1 MSDHLVEITLHGK
14 LGKKLVRNT
23 WKLSVSSA
31 SEGIHA
37 INKMSGGKLFQ
48 LLAKEQKKNQ
58 KYKILLNDKPLK
70 IDTDV
75 RFDETYDDKEK
86 SKKQI
91 EAIGNSELTI
101 NNTKLEKV
109 DFIPVVEGA
118 YEMFTI
124 IFAIIIIIIGIV
136 VSIKNPALGAAIIMA
151 GVGLLAAGI
160 SALMMEPPEMD
171 ELRTLEGATS
181 ASYMFNGPV
190 NIARE
195 GGPVPICY
203 GRLLCGGQV
212 LGAWYDI
219 DDIDASANSIS
230 N

>member
-14 LGKKLVRNT
+14 LGKKLGRST
-23 WKLSVSSA
+23 WNLSVASA

-75 RFDETYDDKEK
+75 RFDEIHDDKEK
-86 SKKQI
+86 SKEQI
-91 EAIGNSELTI
+91 EAINNSELTI
-101 NNTKLEKV
+101 NNPKLEKV
-109 DFIPVVEGA
+109 DFVPVVEGA
-118 YEMFTI
+118 DEVFTI
-124 IFAIIIIIIGIV
+124 FFAIIVIIIGIIV
-136 VSIKNPALGAAIIMA
+136 GGPLGMAIVMA

-160 SALMMEPPEMD
+160 AALMMEPPEMD

-181 ASYMFNGPV
+181 ASYMFRGPV
-190 NIARE
+190 NITRE
-195 GGPVPICY
+195 GGPVPVCY
-203 GRLLCGGQV
+203 GTLLCGSQV
-212 LGAWYDI
+212 LSAWYDI
-219 DDIDASANSIS
+219 EDISATSNSLS

>member
-14 LGKKLVRNT
+14 LGKKLGRST
-23 WKLSVSSA
+23 WNLSVASA

-75 RFDETYDDKEK
+75 RFDEMHDDKEK
-86 SKKQI
+86 SKEQI
-91 EAIGNSELTI
+91 EAINNSELTI
-101 NNTKLEKV
+101 NNPKLEKV
-109 DFIPVVEGA
+109 DFVPVVEGA
-118 YEMFTI
+118 DEVFTI
-124 IFAIIIIIIGIV
+124 FFAIIVIIIGIIV
-136 VSIKNPALGAAIIMA
+136 GGPLGMAIVMA

-160 SALMMEPPEMD
+160 AALMMEPPEMD